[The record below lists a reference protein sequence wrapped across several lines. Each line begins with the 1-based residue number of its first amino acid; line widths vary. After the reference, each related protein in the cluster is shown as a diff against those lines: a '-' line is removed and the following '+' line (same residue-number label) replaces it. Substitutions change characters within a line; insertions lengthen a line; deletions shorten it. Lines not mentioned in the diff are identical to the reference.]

1 MSYVLFI
8 SEAKLKDSTAI
19 NLNVSTDLL
28 LPYVRQAQKLWCE
41 TRLGTPLNNKLKDL
55 IVAGTVNLP
64 VNAAYKTL
72 LDDYIGDFLPIMA
85 MYHAIPFLRFKVE
98 NGNIYSKTSE
108 TGTALTT
115 EESQHLREEC
125 KNTGEYYL
133 ERMIDYLCNNNTLFP
148 EYGTASGADVD
159 ADRNAYYNGMNL
171 ERPQNQGTRL
181 TLQNFLSSS
190 DYS

>member
-8 SEAKLKDSTAI
+8 SESKLKDSTAI

-41 TRLGTPLNNKLKDL
+41 TRLGTDLNNKLKDL

-72 LDDYIGDFLPIMA
+72 LDDYIGDFLQIMA

-108 TGTALTT
+108 TGTALST
-115 EESQHLREEC
+115 EEAQHLREEC

-133 ERMIDYLCNNNTLFP
+133 ERMISYICNNSTLFP
-148 EYGTASGADVD
+148 EFSTNTGSDVNPD
-159 ADRNAYYNGMNL
+159 NNAFYNGMNL
-171 ERPQNQGTRL
+171 ERPQNQGTNF
-181 TLQNFLSSS
+181 TLRNVLGNLN
-190 DYS
+190 